1 MVDLGGCGGD
11 VIVIEVVAR
20 DGLGPDEA
28 SAAERVAGRETGA
41 ALLQL
46 APPSRQRRGAALAQE
61 RRRGHGES
69 GKRRKTSDNVTK
81 KPIVFYPENVL
92 PESGVER
99 KERVGQST

>member
-1 MVDLGGCGGD
+1 MVDFGGGGG
-11 VIVIEVVAR
+11 VIIVEVVAR

-46 APPSRQRRGAALAQE
+46 APLSRQRRRVALDQE

-69 GKRRKTSDNVTK
+69 GKRWNRSDHIITKT
-81 KPIVFYPENVL
+81 PIVFFP
-92 PESGVER
+92 S
-99 KERVGQST
+99 